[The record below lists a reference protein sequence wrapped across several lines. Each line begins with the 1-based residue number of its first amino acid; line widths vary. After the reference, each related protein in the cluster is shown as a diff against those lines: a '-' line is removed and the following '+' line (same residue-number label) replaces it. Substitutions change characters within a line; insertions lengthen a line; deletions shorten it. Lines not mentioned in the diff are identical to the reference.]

1 VKPQLDAALDDTP
14 VVVIVGPRQ
23 CGKSTLAALVAS
35 ARDARQVTLD
45 DAGPRAAANADPT
58 GFVEALELPA
68 VIDEFQKAADL
79 LPAIKSRVDRAR
91 AGGRPAAGM
100 FLLTGSANVWATLR
114 VSESLAGRAERLQ
127 LWPLSQGEIRGQ
139 RETFIDALLEGRV
152 ANIVGAPAGRSAVAR
167 AVAVGGYPE
176 MLARPNAERR
186 ARWLE
191 NYVQMILE
199 RDVRDLAAKA
209 QQLEELPRLLAAAT
223 ARVTGLLE
231 ISGLAR
237 DTKLQRDTASRYLT
251 LLELL
256 FLLRR
261 APAWS
266 RNLGQRL
273 IKAPKLWIPDSG
285 LACQLVGYDE
295 QRFETDD
302 TPLAGALFENF
313 VAAELTKQATWSN
326 AAVRL
331 YHLRTAGGR
340 EIDIV
345 IEARDGTVA
354 GVECKFTASVRE
366 RDFRGLSHL
375 RERLGDRFRAGVVVH
390 SGPDTLPFGD
400 RLWAVPAPALWT
412 PA

>member
-1 VKPQLDAALDDTP
+1 
-14 VVVIVGPRQ
+14 VIVGPRQ
-23 CGKSTLAALVAS
+23 CGKTTLASLVAGE
-35 ARDARQVTLD
+35 RDAREVTLD

-68 VIDEFQKAADL
+68 VIDEFQKAPDL

-91 AGGRPAAGM
+91 TGGRRVAGM

-127 LWPLSQGEIRGQ
+127 LWTLSQGEILGR
-139 RETFIDALLEGRV
+139 RETFIDALLAGRV
-152 ANIVGAPAGRSAVAR
+152 ANIVGAPVGRRGVSK

-176 MLARPNAERR
+176 LLARREARRR

-209 QQLEELPRLLAAAT
+209 QQLDELPRLLGVAA

-231 ISGLAR
+231 LSGLSG
-237 DTKLQRDTASRYLT
+237 DTKLQRDTAGRYLT

-266 RNLGQRL
+266 TNLGQRL

-295 QRFETDD
+295 RRFETDD
-302 TPLAGALFENF
+302 TSLAGALFENF
-313 VAAELTKQATWSN
+313 VAAELTKQATWSD
-326 AAVRL
+326 ADVRL
-331 YHLRTAGGR
+331 FHLRTASGR
-340 EIDIV
+340 EVDILL
-345 IEARDGTVA
+345 EARDGAVA
-354 GVECKFTASVRE
+354 GVECKLTASVRE
-366 RDFRGLSHL
+366 RDFSGLSYL
-375 RERLGDRFRAGVVVH
+375 RERLGDRFRAGVVIH
-390 SGPDTLPFGD
+390 TGADALPFGD
-400 RLWAVPAPALWT
+400 RLWAVPVSALWT